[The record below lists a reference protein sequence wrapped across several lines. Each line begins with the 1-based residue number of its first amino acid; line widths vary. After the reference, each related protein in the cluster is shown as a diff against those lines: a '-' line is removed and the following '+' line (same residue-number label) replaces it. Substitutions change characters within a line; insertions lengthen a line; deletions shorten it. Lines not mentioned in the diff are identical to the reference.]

1 MKYIV
6 SSTGA
11 RHGRA
16 TRKAFTLVELLVVIG
31 IIAVLISILLPA
43 LTLARRAANTI
54 VCSSNLRQISLAMQT
69 YAQTFNGAIL
79 GNAWS
84 TGAFLKRPGAKYN
97 DFNCPYVCQTWDWTA
112 PVAAIMGGKFDQ
124 GPSVASRSTR
134 FDYLSKY
141 AAFRCPENN
150 IVVAPYSGSPIR
162 ITTQMVSYDTALM
175 FQYAYGSG
183 DVAKFQNFIQTG
195 PYRPNLSKV
204 GDTSRKIFISDAAR
218 WVNADGM
225 APDYNLGWDNS
236 GSSPGGH
243 YSDYGPWSAFT
254 RSFLRQ
260 DPIIF
265 AMRHGIRKPMA
276 SLSSYRFNVA
286 FFDGHA
292 ETLDGSTGMDPRMW
306 VPKGSVVPASEMSAD
321 ALAMYQV
328 RSGSMKI
335 N

>member
-1 MKYIV
+1 MKYTAL
-6 SSTGA
+6 SKRMHRDLA
-11 RHGRA
+11 RI
-16 TRKAFTLVELLVVIG
+16 KAFTLVELLVVIA

-43 LTLARRAANTI
+43 LTLARRAANTV

-84 TGAFLKRPGAKYN
+84 TGAFLKRPGAKYS
-97 DFNCPYVCQTWDWTA
+97 DFNCPYLCQTWDWTA
-112 PVAAIMGGKFDQ
+112 PVAAIMGGHFDQ
-124 GPSVASRSTR
+124 GASVNSRSAR

-175 FQYAYGSG
+175 FQYVYGSG
-183 DVAKFQNFIQTG
+183 DVSKYQDFIQTG

-204 GDTSRKIFISDAAR
+204 GDTSQKIFISDAAR
-218 WVNADGM
+218 WVNADGT

-236 GSSPGGH
+236 GSSPGGQ

-260 DPIIF
+260 DPILF
-265 AMRHGIRKPMA
+265 AMRHGSRKPVA
-276 SLSSYRFNVA
+276 SLSSYRFNAA
-286 FFDGHA
+286 FFDGHV
-292 ETLDGSTGMDPRMW
+292 ETLDGSTGMNPRLW
-306 VPKGSVVPASEMSAD
+306 VPKGSILPATEMSAE
-321 ALAMYQV
+321 ALAMYPA
-328 RSGSMKI
+328 RGGKI
-335 N
+335 AIN